1 MFVTFEGLDL
11 SGKTTQ
17 AQLLVERLSS
27 FHARDPH
34 VYPPVLFLREPGG
47 TPISERLRG
56 ILLDRGH
63 DAMSDR
69 TELLLFAA
77 SRAQLVAEVIR
88 PALERNEIV
97 LSDRFHDS
105 TTAYQAYGRGLEL
118 EVVRAINRFATAGV
132 IPDLTIFVDIPVEDI
147 ERRRLGAGTGRD
159 RMESSG
165 VAFYERVR
173 AGYHAMCAAEPQR
186 FVCVNGTSSV
196 QAVAQ
201 EVWRAFLERAPL
213 FRQ

>member
-17 AQLLVERLSS
+17 AQLLVETLTS
-27 FHARDPH
+27 FHAREPH
-34 VYPPVLFLREPGG
+34 TYPPVLFLREPGG
-47 TPISERLRG
+47 TPISERLRA

-77 SRAQLVAEVIR
+77 SRAQLVDEVIR
-88 PALERNEIV
+88 PALERKEIV

-118 EVVRAINRFATAGV
+118 DVVRAINRFATAGV
-132 IPDLTIFVDIPVEDI
+132 LPDLTILVDIPVEEI
-147 ERRRLGAGTGRD
+147 ERRRPGSGLGRD

-165 VAFYERVR
+165 GAFYERVR
-173 AGYHAMCAAEPQR
+173 AGYHAMCAAEPGR
-186 FVCVNGTSSV
+186 FVRVNGMAPV
-196 QAVAQ
+196 EAVGR
-201 EVWRAFLERAPL
+201 EVWRAFLEKAPL
-213 FRQ
+213 FRS